1 MKSMISEAEKEAR
14 REAVQYAKSSLELEG
29 IILSKGLLDIADK
42 YIQGELTREEFTK
55 QYIEAVKTGI

>member
-1 MKSMISEAEKEAR
+1 MAM
-14 REAVQYAKSSLELEG
+14 ELEG

-42 YIQGELTREEFTK
+42 YIQGDLTREEFTK

>member
-1 MKSMISEAEKEAR
+1 MISEVEKESR

-55 QYIEAVKTGI
+55 QYIEAVKAGL